1 MKTFPHNILSLKV
14 SNEFPSKWNQSV
26 TSQEFYFLCKFENQF
41 NENSLGDNSD
51 INQVMERQRDTRLK
65 MHLQISLLVYAEL
78 DFDQNELKTSSDEA
92 ILKQR
97 ANSMT

>member
-26 TSQEFYFLCKFENQF
+26 TSQEFYFLCKFENQ
-41 NENSLGDNSD
+41 LGDNSD